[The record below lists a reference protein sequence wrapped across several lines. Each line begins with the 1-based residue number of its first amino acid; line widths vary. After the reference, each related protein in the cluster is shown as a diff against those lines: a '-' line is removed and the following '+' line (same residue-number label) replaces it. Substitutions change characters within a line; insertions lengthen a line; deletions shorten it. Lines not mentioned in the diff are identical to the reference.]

1 MQTTPASLPP
11 KYGAPISLDT
21 AKRVMAA
28 AEAEALAHH
37 WPMAIA
43 IVDSGG
49 QLVMFH
55 RLDQTQHGSIT
66 VAQSKA
72 ETSVNFKRPT
82 KVFEDM
88 VAGGGIG
95 LRFLS
100 IRQVSAVQGGL
111 PLLVAGEIVGAI
123 GVSGMQAS
131 QDAQVAAAGAAALQ
145 G

>member
-1 MQTTPASLPP
+1 MQPTPQLHPP
-11 KYGAPISLDT
+11 KYGAPISFET
-21 AKRVMAA
+21 AKHVMAA
-28 AEAEALAHH
+28 AEAEARRHQ

-49 QLVMFH
+49 HLVMLHKFDH
-55 RLDQTQHGSIT
+55 TQHGSVSI
-66 VAQSKA
+66 AQLKA

-82 KVFEDM
+82 KVLEET

-100 IRQVSAVQGGL
+100 VSNVCVIEGGL
-111 PLLVAGEIVGAI
+111 PLLVKGEIVGAI
-123 GVSGMQAS
+123 GVSGMQPI